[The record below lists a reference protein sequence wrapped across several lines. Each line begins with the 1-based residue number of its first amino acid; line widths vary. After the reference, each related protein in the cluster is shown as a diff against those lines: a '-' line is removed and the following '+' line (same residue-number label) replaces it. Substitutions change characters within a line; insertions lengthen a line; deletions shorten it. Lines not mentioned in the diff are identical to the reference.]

1 LARARRPA
9 PAIVSQRNVE
19 RDKPGHLFLKKDP
32 ENLQLGDYDRLYADK
47 LGLLLAINENE
58 QVSWE
63 SPFRSPLKDALVAP
77 QAGDPDPNLAR
88 HRRQPRL
95 DRTRGAVRASGLLR
109 HPERHTAALG
119 PDGRPLP

>member
-32 ENLQLGDYDRLYADK
+32 ENLQLGDCDRLYADK

-77 QAGDPDPNLAR
+77 RPETPIPIWLGTGGNPGS
-88 HRRQPRL
+88 
-95 DRTRGAVRASGLLR
+95 TVRAGQSGLPVSYGILSGTPQ
-109 HPERHTAALG
+109 H
-119 PDGRPLP
+119 